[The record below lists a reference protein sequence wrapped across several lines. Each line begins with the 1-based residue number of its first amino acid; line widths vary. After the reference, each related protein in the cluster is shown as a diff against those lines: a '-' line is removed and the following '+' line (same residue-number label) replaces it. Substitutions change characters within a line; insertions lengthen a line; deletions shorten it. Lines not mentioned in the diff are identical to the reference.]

1 MGVKKAPNTSQ
12 GAAAA
17 TTSADCFNF
26 SPSSFETQKSN
37 PTGC

>member
-17 TTSADCFNF
+17 KNISRLFQF
-26 SPSSFETQKSN
+26 
-37 PTGC
+37 